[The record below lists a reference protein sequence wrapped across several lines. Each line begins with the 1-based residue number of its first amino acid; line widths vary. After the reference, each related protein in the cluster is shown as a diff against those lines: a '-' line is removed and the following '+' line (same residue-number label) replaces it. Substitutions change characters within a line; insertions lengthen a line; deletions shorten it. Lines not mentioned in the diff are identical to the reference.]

1 MRLGLAGVVVA
12 IVLGLTGCSRFAI
25 DNGSLDYQKAK
36 SFPPLQLPAGQTTR
50 SISPIYPVP
59 EVLAYS
65 DQSPSFHNQNG
76 KRYQLPEPRPLDTSN
91 LATTVSVGK
100 PTAPVMVK
108 DGNGTPILRVE
119 GNDDQI
125 WQMVNQAIDATGLN
139 VVYRNQGLARVDL
152 RINNKPVM
160 LRFNRTGILTTIT
173 AQDDKNALIDQ
184 AAATDLFNQIITR
197 WPS

>member
-1 MRLGLAGVVVA
+1 MRVGLAGVLV

-25 DNGSLDYQKAK
+25 DNGSLDYQTAK
-36 SFPPLQLPAGQTTR
+36 SLPPLQLPDGQPTR
-50 SISPIYPVP
+50 AISAMYPAP
-59 EVLAYS
+59 TLRAYS
-65 DQSPSFHNQNG
+65 DSSPSFHNQNG
-76 KRYQLPEPRPLDTSN
+76 KRYQLPEPRPLDTSSI
-91 LATTVSVGK
+91 ATSTSVGK

-108 DGNGTPILRVE
+108 DGNGTPILRIE
-119 GNDDQI
+119 GNDAQI

-139 VVYRNQGLARVDL
+139 VVYRDQGLARVDL
-152 RINNKPVM
+152 RINDKPVM

-184 AAATDLFNQIITR
+184 AAATDLFSQIITR

>member
-1 MRLGLAGVVVA
+1 MRLGLVGVLA

-25 DNGSLDYQKAK
+25 DNGSLDYQTAK
-36 SFPPLQLPAGQTTR
+36 SLPPLQLPEGQPTR
-50 SISPIYPVP
+50 AMTAMYPAP
-59 EVLAYS
+59 ALRAYS
-65 DQSPSFHNQNG
+65 DSTPSFHNQNG
-76 KRYQLPEPRPLDTSN
+76 KRYQMPEPRPLDTSSI
-91 LATTVSVGK
+91 ATSTSVGK

-108 DGNGTPILRVE
+108 DGNGTPILRIE
-119 GNDDQI
+119 GNDAQI

-139 VVYRNQGLARVDL
+139 VVYRDQGLARVDL
-152 RINNKPVM
+152 RINDKPVM

-184 AAATDLFNQIITR
+184 AAATDLFTQIMTR

>member
-1 MRLGLAGVVVA
+1 MRLGLAGVLA

-25 DNGSLDYQKAK
+25 ENGSLDYQKAR
-36 SFPPLQLPAGQTTR
+36 SLPPLQLPEGQVTR
-50 SISPIYPVP
+50 PIMPIYPAP
-59 EVLAYS
+59 MLRAYS
-65 DQSPSFHNQNG
+65 DSSPSFHNQNG
-76 KRYQLPEPRPLDTSN
+76 KRYQLPEPRPLDTTS
-91 LATTVSVGK
+91 LATTVNVGR
-100 PTAPVMVK
+100 PTAPMMVK
-108 DGNGTPILRVE
+108 DGNGTPILRIE
-119 GNDDQI
+119 GNDAQI

-139 VVYRNQGLARVDL
+139 VVYRDQGLARIDL

-184 AAATDLFNQIITR
+184 AAATDLFTQIMSR